1 MDKEGTSVRQGSRER
16 QVKNLNLK
24 RILTNRDIIFLALAS
39 KNGIA
44 RNGVGEKQRMVFWW
58 HEFSLAR
65 KHHPGTRR
73 ERHF

>member
-1 MDKEGTSVRQGSRER
+1 MDKEGTPVRWGSRES
-16 QVKNLNLK
+16 QVKNLK

-58 HEFSLAR
+58 HEFSLDK